1 MCVVRIGIRV
11 CTGSNGAA
19 FLLPSPIPS
28 VGMRVRCVREDMINP
43 LQFIFR
49 QLKLILFIL
58 WNLFSSSLASV
69 LFLFACADAASVHYN
84 HSFDSRNRGV
94 SILSSFFLLR
104 RRLCVEQMQS
114 TDTHSTKVR
123 NKANRRGN
131 KSHRGENSC
140 KQFFCSFCVTFSL
153 SLSRSVI
160 SQVVLFERLWT
171 FVHIFFFLSN
181 ILNSWWIADVW
192 LLEVEMAV
200 AACREVN
207 RKRTQSNWSRQ

>member
-49 QLKLILFIL
+49 QPKLILFIL

-94 SILSSFFLLR
+94 SILSSFFFATSSSVCRANAVNGYALDESQKQSEQTRKQIAAGRKFVQTVFLFVLR
-104 RRLCVEQMQS
+104 
-114 TDTHSTKVR
+114 H
-123 NKANRRGN
+123 
-131 KSHRGENSC
+131 
-140 KQFFCSFCVTFSL
+140 FL
-153 SLSRSVI
+153 SL
-160 SQVVLFERLWT
+160 
-171 FVHIFFFLSN
+171 FLS
-181 ILNSWWIADVW
+181 LCH
-192 LLEVEMAV
+192 LPGRPL
-200 AACREVN
+200 
-207 RKRTQSNWSRQ
+207 